1 MELRFVTTTIALT
14 LFFLTSAASA
24 QERPGHLAGDSVF
37 RGAIGLFQPAG
48 DSAYWDEKQR
58 DFTGDID
65 DFDDVSFELA
75 YQYFVNP
82 RVGLMLSMGGW
93 EGSSTQSYRDFIA
106 ENGREISHVT
116 QVDQFWLDFGVV
128 FHFFDKR
135 AAIMPYIGAGGS
147 FISYELSE
155 EGEFI
160 DFDIE
165 PPPVIR
171 DRFFADGDAFGFFL
185 LVGFEVPVSDT
196 VFLYAEG
203 RWRDA
208 EDELNRSFAGLGTF
222 DLSGR
227 SVSGGIALTF

>member
-1 MELRFVTTTIALT
+1 MKQRFVITGMALIC
-14 LFFLTSAASA
+14 FFVTSISFA

-37 RGAIGLFQPAG
+37 RGGIGLFQPDG
-48 DSAYWDEKQR
+48 DSAYWDDKFL

-75 YQYFVNP
+75 YQYYVNP
-82 RVGLMLSMGGW
+82 RVALMLSMGGW
-93 EGSSTQSYRDFIA
+93 EGTSTQSYRDFIA
-106 ENGREISHVT
+106 ENGREVSHVT
-116 QVDQFWLDFGVV
+116 QVDQFWLDFGVI

-135 AAIMPYIGAGGS
+135 AAIMPYVGVGGS

-165 PPPVIR
+165 TPEVFR
-171 DRFFADGDAFGFFL
+171 DRFFADGDAFGFFF
-185 LVGFEVPVSDT
+185 LVGFEVPVSDS
-196 VFLYAEG
+196 VSLYAEG

-227 SVSGGIALTF
+227 SISGGVALTF